1 MTLLI
6 QFQQRKFVR
15 KWELSE
21 SSRRSVAKTISWR
34 VTGSLSTFLISFI
47 VSGDFVVAGSI
58 AMVQITVNTVLYF
71 IHERVWNKIKWGR
84 ENV

>member
-1 MTLLI
+1 MTLPI
-6 QFQQRKFVR
+6 QSQQRKFVR

>member
-6 QFQQRKFVR
+6 QSQQQKFVR

-47 VSGDFVVAGSI
+47 LLGDFVVAGSI

>member
-6 QFQQRKFVR
+6 QSQQQKFVR

-34 VTGSLSTFLISFI
+34 VTGSFSTFLISFI

-58 AMVQITVNTVLYF
+58 AVVQITVNTVLYF

>member
-6 QFQQRKFVR
+6 QSQQQKFAR

>member
-6 QFQQRKFVR
+6 QSQQQKFVR

-34 VTGSLSTFLISFI
+34 VTGSFSTFLISFI
-47 VSGDFVVAGSI
+47 LLGDFVVAGSI